1 MFTIEEMLS
10 KKNQLCAFEHFKSKK
25 NSSGIDN
32 MPLSE
37 LEDYW
42 KLNEER
48 IRQELLNGT
57 YEPGIIKIQEI
68 VNKHGKRRNISIL
81 NVIDRFITRLLAQKL
96 HRYIEPFFLKNSY
109 AYQENKSPQDAVLQ
123 AKSFIENGAFYVVEI
138 DLKDFFD
145 NIPITLLLKQLNFF
159 ITNNTV
165 LNLIETYLYCQIC
178 FNGTITMKTK
188 GVIQGNSI
196 SPILSNVYL
205 HSFDKDMELQHYQWI
220 RFADNIYIYTASQ
233 TEANQIFNTISEKLE
248 QEYHLPIN
256 HSKSGVYD
264 VFSRRLLGYDFIKTR
279 KSIEIKKHIYQ
290 PISNYHTWHPN
301 AIQHINHEYHLI
313 QNGILNKK
321 DYELLFENEDKK
333 HHIPIE
339 CVDQLNIYN
348 EATITTQVLSTFQK
362 ENIKVAF
369 VDKYGN
375 PIGFFIPE
383 KFYKSSEA
391 VLKQCWIYSDE
402 KQRFTLA
409 KQMQI
414 ASLHNIRSNLRYYE
428 KRKPNLFSNSIN
440 NISSF
445 IQQLNESSTIENLML
460 IEARARQQ
468 YYSTFN
474 QILEN
479 SDFVFKKR
487 TRRPPKD
494 PLNAMISFGN
504 TILYNLF
511 LQFIYKT
518 QLDPRIGIVHSS
530 TKRSHTLNL
539 DFADLFK
546 PLIVDR
552 TIFTLINTKQIHAKE
567 HFESSEN
574 GGIYLNQ
581 AGKKIFLQAFHSKLN
596 SKIVVKGT
604 EYTYRKLMENEIWNY
619 QKFVMRN
626 EPYKPYKYY

>member
-48 IRQELLNGT
+48 IRQELLTGT

-165 LNLIETYLYCQIC
+165 LNLIEKYLYCQIC

-248 QEYHLPIN
+248 KEYHLPIN
-256 HSKSGVYD
+256 HSKSGIYN
-264 VFSRRLLGYDFIKTR
+264 VFSRRLL
-279 KSIEIKKHIYQ
+279 
-290 PISNYHTWHPN
+290 
-301 AIQHINHEYHLI
+301 
-313 QNGILNKK
+313 
-321 DYELLFENEDKK
+321 
-333 HHIPIE
+333 
-339 CVDQLNIYN
+339 
-348 EATITTQVLSTFQK
+348 
-362 ENIKVAF
+362 
-369 VDKYGN
+369 
-375 PIGFFIPE
+375 
-383 KFYKSSEA
+383 
-391 VLKQCWIYSDE
+391 
-402 KQRFTLA
+402 
-409 KQMQI
+409 
-414 ASLHNIRSNLRYYE
+414 
-428 KRKPNLFSNSIN
+428 
-440 NISSF
+440 
-445 IQQLNESSTIENLML
+445 
-460 IEARARQQ
+460 
-468 YYSTFN
+468 
-474 QILEN
+474 
-479 SDFVFKKR
+479 
-487 TRRPPKD
+487 
-494 PLNAMISFGN
+494 
-504 TILYNLF
+504 
-511 LQFIYKT
+511 
-518 QLDPRIGIVHSS
+518 
-530 TKRSHTLNL
+530 
-539 DFADLFK
+539 
-546 PLIVDR
+546 
-552 TIFTLINTKQIHAKE
+552 
-567 HFESSEN
+567 
-574 GGIYLNQ
+574 
-581 AGKKIFLQAFHSKLN
+581 
-596 SKIVVKGT
+596 
-604 EYTYRKLMENEIWNY
+604 
-619 QKFVMRN
+619 
-626 EPYKPYKYY
+626 